1 MGSTKEICMPGFVH
15 LHNHT
20 DYSLLDG
27 AAPIHRYIKKAKEFG
42 MTHVAITDHGNMF
55 GALKF
60 HQECKANGI
69 TPIVGCEFYVNP
81 ESHTLKSTTMSGS
94 RYYHLV
100 LLAMNEEGYR
110 NLMLL
115 NSISYTEGYYYK
127 PRISDE
133 LLVKHNKGLICLSAC
148 LAGEIPQLLLGN
160 NWEGAKERAAF
171 YSSVFDDERY
181 YLELQDH
188 GLPEQKQVNPQIVKL
203 ARELNLPLV
212 ATNDIHYIEESDA
225 NAQDIVLCIGT
236 NKKKND
242 TDRMRFD
249 SQEFYM
255 KSEQQMAALFDW
267 IPEALEN
274 TNRIAQRC
282 DLTISQP
289 GPLLPAY
296 GIPPEFDTPDDYLR
310 HIAQQGLEKR
320 YPTITEELQKRLDYE
335 LDVIISMGFTGY
347 FLIVWDFIF
356 WAKQHDIPVGP
367 GRGSGAGSLV
377 AYAMTITDIDPI
389 KYNLIFERF
398 LNPERVSMPDFDI
411 DFCYERR
418 QEVIDYVTAKY
429 GTDRVAQIATFGT
442 LKVKAVIK
450 DVARVLDIP
459 FAEATRIVGLIPD
472 SLPEDEVTK
481 KPRKLTVQGA
491 IDFTPELQELEQR
504 GGVYAELFDVAKRL
518 EGFNRHTST
527 HAAGVVIGQS
537 VLTDYV
543 PLYRDPKTGAVS
555 TQYTMDMLEGCGLVK
570 MDFLGLKT
578 LTLIKHTE
586 DLIRKKHPDFSV
598 AEIDEEDGTTFE
610 MLGRGDSACVF
621 QFESAGMQRVLKDAK
636 PNSIEDLVAL
646 NALYRPGPMAYI
658 PKFIDSKNGRKAI
671 EYYHPDLEDALKT
684 TYGVIVYQEQ
694 VMKVAQTIAGYSMGN
709 ADLLRRAMGKK
720 KAEVM
725 EKEKKNFIQGAANK
739 GYSKE
744 VAEGI
749 FEMLLPFAGYG
760 FNKSHAAA
768 YSVVA
773 YHTAYLKANF
783 PAEFM
788 AANLTNEINSP
799 DKFAQYL
806 DETKR
811 MGLEITPPSI
821 NKSDKHFTVVDGKIV
836 YGLQGIK
843 HVGEAAVESILRERN
858 QNGPYLNFLDF
869 LYRSESRAL
878 NSKLLESLIQSG
890 AFDGLGDNRPTLM
903 ANMESALKYV
913 QKRKES
919 EAFGQASLFDAE
931 EEAAME
937 TFEMDMLPDSTL
949 LEKLEIEKDL
959 LGFYVSGHPM
969 DMYRDVWKRSVTV
982 DLGQPDRLPL
992 SRPVNLVAM
1001 VTGLREIT
1009 TKGGAG
1015 DRMAFLQLSDF
1026 NGSVEA
1032 VAFPKVWKECEATV
1046 RADGI
1051 YGFKGKLEERQDK
1064 LSYVLESVVD
1074 PESLEPQAI
1083 REAHMV
1089 LVKDLCTQTTL
1100 RNIVDTCITYRG
1112 NCTLIDHLNEDNS
1125 IEEEPGEDQPEGA
1138 PKEETAIRAGR
1149 EFSVA
1154 YSDEFIASLK
1164 THQAVSDIWFN

>member
-1 MGSTKEICMPGFVH
+1 MPEFVH

-27 AAPIHRYIKKAKEFG
+27 AAPIHRYINKAKSFG
-42 MTHVAITDHGNMF
+42 MKHLAITDHGNMF

-60 HQECKANGI
+60 YLACKEHDIN
-69 TPIVGCEFYVNP
+69 PIVGCEFYVNP
-81 ESHTLKSTTMSGS
+81 ESHTAKSTTMSGS

-100 LLAMNEEGYR
+100 LLAMNEQGYK

-115 NSISYTEGYYYK
+115 NSVSYIEGYYYK
-127 PRISDE
+127 PRISDS
-133 LLVKHNKGLICLSAC
+133 LLEQHNEGLICLSAC
-148 LAGEIPQLLLGN
+148 LAGEIPQLISN
-160 NWEGAKERAAF
+160 NNYQGAKDRAA
-171 YSSVFDDERY
+171 YYASVFDDNRY

-188 GLPEQKQVNPQIVKL
+188 GLPEQKEVNPQIVKL

-212 ATNDIHYIEESDA
+212 ATNDIHYIEASDA

-236 NKKKND
+236 NKKKTD
-242 TDRMRFD
+242 HDRMRFEAE
-249 SQEFYM
+249 EFYM
-255 KSEQQMAALFDW
+255 KSPEEMAELFSW
-267 IPEALEN
+267 IPEAIEN
-274 TNRIAQRC
+274 SVAIAERC
-282 DLTISQP
+282 NLTISQP

-296 GIPPEFDTPDDYLR
+296 QIPPEFDNPDQYLR
-310 HIAQQGLEKR
+310 HIAQEGLEKR
-320 YPTITEELQKRLDYE
+320 YNPVTEELQKRLDYE

-356 WAKQHDIPVGP
+356 WAKQRGIPVGP
-367 GRGSGAGSLV
+367 GRGSGAGSIV

-389 KYNLIFERF
+389 EYNLIFERF

-472 SLPEDEVTK
+472 SLPDDEVTG

-491 IDFTPELQELEQR
+491 IDFSPELRELEQK
-504 GGVYAELFDVAKRL
+504 GGIYAELFDVAKRL

-543 PLYRDPKTGAVS
+543 PLYRDAKTGAVS

-586 DLIRKKHPDFSV
+586 DLIQKTDPQFS
-598 AEIDEEDGTTFE
+598 IQNISKWDEATFE
-610 MLGRGDSACVF
+610 MLGHGDSACIF
-621 QFESAGMQRVLKDAK
+621 QFESPGMQRVLKDAK

-671 EYYHPDLEDALKT
+671 EYFHPDLEDILKT

-694 VMKVAQTIAGYSMGN
+694 VMKVAQTIAGYSMGS

-720 KAEVM
+720 KADVM
-725 EKEKKNFIQGAANK
+725 EKEKKTFIAGAREK
-739 GYSKE
+739 GYTKE
-744 VAEGI
+744 TAEGI

-773 YHTAYLKANF
+773 YQTAYLKANF

-788 AANLTNEINSP
+788 AANLTNEINNP
-799 DKFAQYL
+799 DKFASYL
-806 DETKR
+806 VETKN
-811 MGLEITPPSI
+811 MGIEITPPSI
-821 NKSDKHFTVVDGKIV
+821 NKSDKHFTVVDGKII

-843 HVGEAAVESILRERN
+843 HVGEAAVESMLTERSEH
-858 QNGPYLNFLDF
+858 GPYKNFLDF
-869 LYRSESRAL
+869 LFRSESKAL
-878 NSKLLESLIQSG
+878 NSKLLESLVQSG

-903 ANMESALKYV
+903 ANMEAALKYT
-913 QKRKES
+913 QKRKEH
-919 EAFGQASLFDAE
+919 EAFGQVSLFDPE

-937 TFEMDMLPDSTL
+937 TFEMEMHPDSTL
-949 LEKLEIEKDL
+949 LERLEIEKNL

-992 SRPVNLVAM
+992 SRPINLVAM

-1032 VAFPKVWKECEATV
+1032 VAFPKIWKECEEII

-1051 YGFKGKLEERQDK
+1051 YGFKGRLEARQDK
-1064 LSYVLESVVD
+1064 ISFILESVVNPD
-1074 PESLEPQAI
+1074 SLEPQAL

-1089 LVKDLCTQTTL
+1089 LVKDLCTQKAL
-1100 RNIVDTCITYRG
+1100 RDIMDTCITYRG
-1112 NCTLIDHLNEDNS
+1112 NCSLLIHLLEESASQDDNS
-1125 IEEEPGEDQPEGA
+1125 EDSTEGTSK
-1138 PKEETAIRAGR
+1138 PTEETMIQAGR
-1149 EFSVA
+1149 EFCVA
-1154 YSDEFIASLK
+1154 YSEDFISSLRE
-1164 THQAVSDIWFN
+1164 HQAVTDIWFN

>member
-1 MGSTKEICMPGFVH
+1 MPEFVH

-27 AAPIHRYIKKAKEFG
+27 AAPIHRYISKAKAYG
-42 MTHVAITDHGNMF
+42 MRHLAITDHGNMF

-60 HQECKANGI
+60 YNACKENDI
-69 TPIVGCEFYVNP
+69 NPIVGCEFYVNP
-81 ESHTLKSTTMSGS
+81 ESHTAKSSTMSGS

-100 LLAMNEEGYR
+100 MIAMNEIGYK
-110 NLMLL
+110 NLMVL

-127 PRISDE
+127 PRISDQ
-133 LLVKHNKGLICLSAC
+133 LLEEHNEGLICLSAC
-148 LAGEIPQLLLGN
+148 LAGEIPQLILN
-160 NWEGAKERAAF
+160 NNYEGAKQRATY
-171 YSSVFDDERY
+171 YSSLFDEDRY
-181 YLELQDH
+181 YIELQDH
-188 GLPEQKQVNPQIVKL
+188 GLSEQKRVNPQLVQL
-203 ARELNLPLV
+203 ARELQLPLV
-212 ATNDIHYIEESDA
+212 ATNDIHYIEDSDA

-242 TDRMRFD
+242 QDRMRFD
-249 SQEFYM
+249 SQEFFM
-255 KSEQQMAALFDW
+255 KSADQMASLFDW

-274 TNRIAQRC
+274 TIKIAERC
-282 DLTISQP
+282 NLTIEQP

-296 GIPPEFDTPDDYLR
+296 EIPPEFNNPDEYLR
-310 HIAQQGLEKR
+310 YLAQDGLEKR
-320 YPTITEELQKRLDYE
+320 YPVITEDLQARLNYE
-335 LDVIISMGFTGY
+335 LDVIINMGFTGY
-347 FLIVWDFIF
+347 FLIVWDFIY
-356 WAKQHDIPVGP
+356 WAKKNDIPVGP
-367 GRGSGAGSLV
+367 GRGSGAGSIV

-459 FAEATRIVGLIPD
+459 FAEATRIVSLIPY
-472 SLPEDEVTK
+472 SLPEDEKTGK
-481 KPRKLTVQGA
+481 ARKLTVQGA

-504 GGVYAELFDVAKRL
+504 GGIYAELFDVAKRL

-527 HAAGVVIGQS
+527 HAAGVVIGQD
-537 VLTDYV
+537 VLTEYV
-543 PLYRDPKTGAVS
+543 PLYRDAKTGAVS

-586 DLIRKKHPDFSV
+586 ELIQKTNPGFSV
-598 AEIDEEDGTTFE
+598 QEVSEEDEATFA
-610 MLGRGDSACVF
+610 MLGRGDSACIF

-658 PKFIDSKNGRKAI
+658 PKFIDSKNGRTPI

-725 EKEKKNFIQGAANK
+725 EMEKKNFIDGARKK
-739 GYSKE
+739 GYTEKT
-744 VAEGI
+744 AEGI

-773 YHTAYLKANF
+773 YHTAYLKANY

-788 AANLTNEINSP
+788 AANLTNEMNSP

-806 DETKR
+806 AETKS
-811 MGLEITPPSI
+811 MGIEITPPSI
-821 NKSDKHFTVVDGKIV
+821 NKSDRQFTVADGKIV

-858 QNGPYLNFLDF
+858 ENGPFKNFLDF
-869 LYRSESRAL
+869 LFRSESRAL

-903 ANMESALKYV
+903 ANMESALKYA
-913 QKRKES
+913 QKRRES

-937 TFEMDMLPDSTL
+937 TFEMEILPDSTL

-969 DMYRDVWKRSVTV
+969 DMYKEVWKRSVTV
-982 DLGQPDRLPL
+982 DLGQPERLPL
-992 SRPVNLVAM
+992 GRPINLVAM
-1001 VTGLREIT
+1001 VTSLREIT

-1026 NGSVEA
+1026 NGDVEA
-1032 VAFPKVWKECEATV
+1032 VAFPKIWKDCESLV

-1051 YGFKGKLEERQDK
+1051 YGFKGRLEERQGK
-1064 LSYVLESVVD
+1064 VSYVLESVVD

-1089 LVKDLCTQTTL
+1089 LVKDLCTKATL
-1100 RNIVDTCITYRG
+1100 RNIVDTCITFRG
-1112 NCTLIDHLNEDNS
+1112 NCSLTIHLIEDQNE
-1125 IEEEPGEDQPEGA
+1125 IEEVLEESTEQKNQGETVIQ
-1138 PKEETAIRAGR
+1138 AGR

-1154 YSDEFIASLK
+1154 YSNEFIESLRE
-1164 THQAVSDIWFN
+1164 HQAVSDLWFN

>member
-1 MGSTKEICMPGFVH
+1 MSEFIH

-27 AAPIHRYIKKAKEFG
+27 AAPIHRYVEKAKQFG
-42 MTHVAITDHGNMF
+42 MRHLAITDHGNMF

-60 HQECKANGI
+60 YKECKAQGI
-69 TPIVGCEFYVNP
+69 NPIVGCEFYVNP
-81 ESHTLKSTTMSGS
+81 ESHTAKSPTMSGS

-100 LLAMNEEGYR
+100 LIAMNEEGYR
-110 NLMLL
+110 NLMVL
-115 NSISYTEGYYYK
+115 NSVSYTEGYYYK
-127 PRISDE
+127 PRISDQ
-133 LLVKHNKGLICLSAC
+133 LLQAHNKGLICLSAC
-148 LAGEIPQLLLGN
+148 LAGEIPQLLVEGN
-160 NWEGAKERAAF
+160 YTGAKERALF
-171 YSSVFDDERY
+171 YASLFDENRY

-188 GLPEQKQVNPQIVKL
+188 GIAEQKRVNPLIVQL
-203 ARELNLPLV
+203 AHEIGVPLV

-242 TDRMRFD
+242 QDRMRFE
-249 SQEFYM
+249 SEEFYM
-255 KSEQQMAALFDW
+255 KSPRQMEELFGW
-267 IPEALEN
+267 VPEAIEN
-274 TNRIAQRC
+274 TVKIAERC
-282 DLTISQP
+282 NLTISQP
-289 GPLLPAY
+289 GPLLPEY
-296 GIPPEFDTPDDYLR
+296 KIPEGFNSPDHYLR
-310 HIAQQGLEKR
+310 HIAQEGLAKR
-320 YPTITEELQKRLDYE
+320 YPVITEELQQRLDYE

-356 WAKQHDIPVGP
+356 WAKQHRIPVGP

-377 AYAMTITDIDPI
+377 AYSMTITDIDPI

-418 QEVIDYVTAKY
+418 QEVIDYVTEKY

-459 FAEATRIVGLIPD
+459 FAEATRIVGLVPD
-472 SLPEDEVTK
+472 SLPDDESTG

-504 GGVYAELFDVAKRL
+504 GGIYAELFDVAKRL

-555 TQYTMDMLEGCGLVK
+555 TQYTMDMLEDCGLVK

-586 DLIRKKHPDFSV
+586 DLIRKRLPGFSIEEV
-598 AEIDEEDGTTFE
+598 DEEDGPTFE
-610 MLGRGDSACVF
+610 MLGRGDSAGIF

-671 EYYHPDLEDALKT
+671 EYFHPDLEPPLKT

-694 VMKVAQTIAGYSMGN
+694 VMEVARIIGGYSLGN

-725 EKEKKNFIQGAANK
+725 EKEKKNFIEGAKEK

-773 YHTAYLKANF
+773 YRTAYLKANF

-788 AANLTNEINSP
+788 AANLTNEMNSP

-806 DETKR
+806 IETKG
-811 MGLEITPPSI
+811 MGLEIAPPSI
-821 NKSDKHFTVVDGKIV
+821 NDSDRQFTVVDGKII

-843 HVGEAAVESILRERN
+843 HVGESAVESILRER
-858 QNGPYLNFLDF
+858 QENGPYKDFLDF
-869 LYRSESRAL
+869 LYRSEPKAL

-903 ANMESALKYV
+903 ANMEAAVKHA
-913 QKRKES
+913 QKRRES
-919 EAFGQASLFDAE
+919 AAFGQASLFDAE

-937 TFEMDMLPDSTL
+937 TFEMEVHPDSTL

-969 DMYRDVWKRSVTV
+969 DMYRDVWKRTVTV
-982 DLGQPDRLPL
+982 DLGQPERLPI

-1001 VTGLREIT
+1001 VTALREIT

-1026 NGSVEA
+1026 NGSIEA
-1032 VAFPKVWKECEATV
+1032 VAFPKIWRESEGVVK
-1046 RADGI
+1046 ADGI
-1051 YGFKGKLEERQDK
+1051 YGFKGKFETRQDK
-1064 LSYVLESVVD
+1064 LSFLLDAIVD
-1074 PESLEPQAI
+1074 ANTLEPEAI
-1083 REAHMV
+1083 REAHLV
-1089 LVKDLCTQTTL
+1089 LVKDLCTQTSL
-1100 RNIVDTCITYRG
+1100 RSVMDTCITYKG
-1112 NCTLIDHLNEDNS
+1112 NCALLIHVLAD
-1125 IEEEPGEDQPEGA
+1125 EEEAEELTEA
-1138 PKEETAIRAGR
+1138 PAVRKQEETVIKAGR
-1149 EFSVA
+1149 EFSVG
-1154 YSDEFIASLK
+1154 YSDDFISALREQ
-1164 THQAVSDIWFN
+1164 QAVSDIWFN